1 MIRCLMPVLAMVAA
15 ICVLAACAGGQSG
28 AAPEAAPRA
37 TGLSFP
43 YLSPAEAEVPNY
55 GQWARRVAPGYV
67 RVTLVAPGAG
77 PYGDSGGPI
86 HTGSGMVV
94 DPRGYI
100 VTVAHIARDPSFR
113 ARVTTLDGASYDGR
127 ILDVVPLAEL
137 ALIKIEPRAPL
148 DAVTF
153 ADSDRIHSGD
163 PVVALGSQTST
174 REFGL
179 ASLGWVKVP
188 KYDKPLRYNDWGFDD
203 AIWLSMKVD
212 LGFSGGPVFDRD
224 GRVVAMVAGAELGAP
239 GRDPSTP
246 VPRIAYAVPSNA
258 VAAYVRRNL
267 GGTGGG

>member
-1 MIRCLMPVLAMVAA
+1 MIRRLTRLVAA
-15 ICVLAACAGGQSG
+15 LGAVCALAACAGGPSG
-28 AAPEAAPRA
+28 AAPEAPSRA

-43 YLSPAEAEVPNY
+43 YLTPAEAEIPNY
-55 GQWARRVAPGYV
+55 GRWARRVAPGYV
-67 RVTLVAPGAG
+67 RVTLIAPGAG
-77 PYGDSGGPI
+77 PYGDPSGPI

-100 VTVAHIARDPSFR
+100 VTVAHIARDPRFR
-113 ARVTTLDGASYDGR
+113 VRVTTWDGAGYDGR

-148 DAVTF
+148 EVVTF
-153 ADSDRIHSGD
+153 ADSNAIHTGD

-188 KYDKPLRYNDWGFDD
+188 RYGKPLRYNDWGFDD

-224 GRVVAMVAGAELGAP
+224 GRVVAMVAGAEQGAP
-239 GRDPSTP
+239 GRDPSAP

-258 VAAYVRRNL
+258 VAAYVRRHL
-267 GGTGGG
+267 GGS